1 MVQLKYNRKS
11 DLNYLELL
19 KLILFQILIGITERY
34 LVFLYF

>member
-1 MVQLKYNRKS
+1 MVQLKYNRKL